1 MKLSA
6 QNGFSLTE
14 LLVVVAITGVVST
27 AIIGFFVSQQRSHTS
42 QEQVTS
48 IQGNVRAGLG
58 VMSKELRMAGYNPT
72 NQIITPM
79 GFSSPGLNTITFTLD
94 FHGQETDGIDNDG
107 DGTDD
112 EADEENPDGDAN
124 DANEQITYS
133 INNTNTLLR
142 LSSSTAVVP
151 QPLADD
157 IAAVAFAFAYDSD
170 ADGDLEPG
178 YAIAGSNGLGPLN
191 GTVNWFTVNA
201 NASTTNTGIAARA
214 ADIRAVKIWLLARTE
229 ADSQEYTNINTYI
242 VGTQTISPTAA
253 NLHRRHLL
261 LETVVRCRNMGLGL

>member
-27 AIIGFFVSQQRSHTS
+27 AIMGFFISQQRSHTS
-42 QEQVTS
+42 QEQVSS

-58 VMSKELRMAGYNPT
+58 FMSRELRMAGYNPT
-72 NQIITPM
+72 NQVVTPM

-94 FHGQETDGIDNDG
+94 FHGLETDGIDNDL
-107 DGTDD
+107 DGTVD
-112 EADEENPDGDAN
+112 EADEANPDGDAD

-133 INNTNTLLR
+133 LSNTGSLLR

-157 IAAVAFAFAYDSD
+157 ISAVAFAYAYDSN
-170 ADGDLEPG
+170 ADGALEPG
-178 YAIAGSNGLGPLN
+178 YAIAGSDGLGPLD

-201 NASTTNTGIAARA
+201 DASTTDTNIPAIA

-229 ADSQEYTNINTYI
+229 ADSQDYTNTNTYI

-253 NLHRRHLL
+253 NLRRRHLL
-261 LETVVRCRNMGLGL
+261 LETVVRCRNMGI